1 MQIFVAFLGDLGNDP
16 FSKSQ
21 KAPSAP
27 PKQSTLANIESN
39 EDEKKYCCITDDQL

>member
-27 PKQSTLANIESN
+27 AKQGHTLANIESN
-39 EDEKKYCCITDDQL
+39 EDEN